1 MHAPLSPDTVTGV
14 TTVTAVPDARKA
26 ARKGSSYDCVLLVGH
41 DLATVRLPPVQGA
54 LKSAKAL
61 DAGFAGRTALW
72 PAASAA
78 GGRLVMAPTGP
89 IARDYD
95 DVRRYGEAASRGVRL
110 ARDAGSKKILL
121 VVQAPRQGNDRY
133 EHAAVVAAL
142 GARAGLW
149 QPLEAREARGAAKV
163 EPVKVIGV
171 TVVEEK
177 EPFDRMDARWVT
189 AVDDGL
195 RLAKDL
201 AGTEPERMAPP
212 KFAAYVQEAFRGTG
226 VKVSVVK
233 APAQLN
239 ESYPLL
245 MAVARASMPV
255 RRHQPCVI
263 RLEYTPPG
271 RANET
276 FLFAGKGLTYD
287 TGGADIKAG
296 GHMAGMSRDKGGGAA
311 VAGLLL
317 TAAKLQL
324 EGVKLIA
331 ELGVVRN
338 SAGADA
344 YVADEILTSH
354 AGVRVRVGNTD
365 AEGRMVLADLLSH
378 LRIRAQKEIQPHLLS
393 VATLTGHAGRAVGPY
408 SIALDNGPARSARVA
423 ERLGNV
429 GDDWGDP
436 FEISRLRRED
446 YDFVRPRTLADDVLQ
461 CNNLPS
467 SATPRG
473 HQFPAAFLAIA
484 SGLNQHE
491 GDSAKPIPF
500 THVDIG
506 GSGAEGGDW
515 QHGFPTGK
523 PLVAFLTALLQ

>member
-1 MHAPLSPDTVTGV
+1 M

-26 ARKGSSYDCVLLVGH
+26 ARKGSPYDCVLLVGH
-41 DLATVRLPPVQGA
+41 DLAALRLTPVQGA
-54 LKSAKAL
+54 LGSAKAL
-61 DAGFAGRTALW
+61 DSGFASRTALW
-72 PAASAA
+72 PAPRAA
-78 GGRLVMAPTGP
+78 GGRLVLAPTGP
-89 IARDYD
+89 IVRDYD
-95 DVRRYGEAASRGVRL
+95 DVRRYGEAAAKGARL
-110 ARDAGSKKILL
+110 ARDAGAKRILL
-121 VVQAPRQGNDRY
+121 VVQVPDRGDERY

-142 GARAGLW
+142 GARGGLW
-149 QPLEAREARGAAKV
+149 QPLEAREARGEAKV
-163 EPVKVIGV
+163 EPVKAIGV
-171 TVVEEK
+171 AVVGEG
-177 EPFDRMDARWVT
+177 EPFGKQDASWVV

-195 RLAKDL
+195 RLSKDL

-212 KFAAYVQEAFRGTG
+212 KFAAHVQAAFRGTG
-226 VKVSVVK
+226 VTVSVIK
-233 APAQLN
+233 TPAQLSK
-239 ESYPLL
+239 SYPLL

-263 RLEYTPPG
+263 RLEYTPQG
-271 RANET
+271 TATET

-287 TGGADIKAG
+287 TGGADIKYG
-296 GHMAGMSRDKGGGAA
+296 GHMAGMSRDKGGAAA
-311 VAGLLL
+311 VAGLVL
-317 TAAKLQL
+317 TAAKLRL
-324 EGVKLIA
+324 NGVKLVA

-344 YVADEILTSH
+344 YVADEIVTSH

-378 LRIRAQKEIQPHLLS
+378 LRIRAQKETQPHLLS
-393 VATLTGHAGRAVGPY
+393 VATLTGHADRAAGPY
-408 SIALDNGPARSARVA
+408 SIALDNGPARGARVA
-423 ERLGNV
+423 ERLGKV
-429 GDDWGDP
+429 GDVWGDP

-491 GDSAKPIPF
+491 GDSAEPMPF

-506 GSGAEGGDW
+506 GSGTEGGDW
-515 QHGFPTGK
+515 QHGLPTGK